1 MKMDKKEKISNMEET
16 VEEIVKMVME
26 KVKYYGNDD
35 KGWILDEV
43 SSRLMNE
50 SSECL
55 KDEYLKDYH

>member
-16 VEEIVKMVME
+16 VEEIVKMDME

-43 SSRLMNE
+43 SRRLMNE

-55 KDEYLKDYH
+55 KDEYLTDYH